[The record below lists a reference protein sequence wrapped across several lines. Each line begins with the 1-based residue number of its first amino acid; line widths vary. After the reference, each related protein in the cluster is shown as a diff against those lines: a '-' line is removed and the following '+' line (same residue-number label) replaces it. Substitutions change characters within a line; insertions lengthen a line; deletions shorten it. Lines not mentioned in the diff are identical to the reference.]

1 MTTAVPPCSSFRYW
15 RPTGI
20 GLIEVGLVRG
30 RDVALPAHFHEEDQI
45 TFVLEGRRRL
55 RIGEESTV
63 LEPGHGVVIPA
74 GTPHHSLFEPEEVVC
89 INLYAAPGS
98 FVGGDLV
105 SDLGRSWRKKR
116 DLRWADLANIV
127 EGQQG
132 PVGALRSTVSSPLAP
147 GGAWPSVREAAAHVG
162 MSREGFSRKF
172 RKLHGVPPH
181 AFWHLARLND
191 ARRLLRA
198 GLPIAAVAAD
208 AGFSDQSHLGRCF
221 RRAFGVTPGRFLAER
236 PGSHLF

>member
-1 MTTAVPPCSSFRYW
+1 MPPCSAFRYW

-30 RDVALPAHFHEEDQI
+30 REVALPAHFHEEDQI
-45 TFVLEGRRRL
+45 TFVLAGRRRL
-55 RIGEESTV
+55 AIGEEFTV
-63 LEPGHGVVIPA
+63 LDPGHGVVIPA
-74 GTPHHSLFEPEEVVC
+74 GTLHHSFFEPEEVLC
-89 INLYAAPGS
+89 INLYAAPES

-127 EGQQG
+127 EGQRR
-132 PVGALRSTVSSPLAP
+132 PASTMRYPVSSPLAR
-147 GGAWPSVREAAAHVG
+147 GEAWPSVREAAAHAG

-181 AFWHLARLND
+181 AFWHLAKLND
-191 ARRLLRA
+191 ARRLLRS
-198 GLPIAAVAAD
+198 GQPIAAVAAES
-208 AGFSDQSHLGRCF
+208 GFSDQSHLGRCF
-221 RRAFGVTPGRFLAER
+221 RQAFGVTPGRFRAEL